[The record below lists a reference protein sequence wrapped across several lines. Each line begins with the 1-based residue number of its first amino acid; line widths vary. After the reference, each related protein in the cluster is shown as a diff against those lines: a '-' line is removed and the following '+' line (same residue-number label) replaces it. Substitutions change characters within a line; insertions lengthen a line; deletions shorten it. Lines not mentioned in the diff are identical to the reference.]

1 MKIEQW
7 FKKKNLLPMFVQI
20 IIDFSVRNCQ
30 HDDEDS
36 EKHHRD
42 KKLVDCPHRDCSRLQ
57 VTEKKGEKKI
67 VKKLYLFFFY
77 VFKTQSF
84 LYTHFLK

>member
-1 MKIEQW
+1 
-7 FKKKNLLPMFVQI
+7 MFVQI
-20 IIDFSVRNCQ
+20 IIDFSVRNSQ
-30 HDDEDS
+30 HDDKDS

-57 VTEKKGEKKI
+57 VTEKK
-67 VKKLYLFFFY
+67 VKKNREKALSVFFY

-84 LYTHFLK
+84 LYTHF

>member
-1 MKIEQW
+1 
-7 FKKKNLLPMFVQI
+7 MFVQI
-20 IIDFSVRNCQ
+20 IIDFSVRNSQ
-30 HDDEDS
+30 HDNKDS

-57 VTEKKGEKKI
+57 VTEKKSEKNREKALS
-67 VKKLYLFFFY
+67 VFFY

-84 LYTHFLK
+84 LYTHFLE

>member
-1 MKIEQW
+1 
-7 FKKKNLLPMFVQI
+7 MFVQI
-20 IIDFSVRNCQ
+20 IIDFSVRNSQ
-30 HDDEDS
+30 HDDKDS

-57 VTEKKGEKKI
+57 VTEKKVKKI

-84 LYTHFLK
+84 LYTHFLE